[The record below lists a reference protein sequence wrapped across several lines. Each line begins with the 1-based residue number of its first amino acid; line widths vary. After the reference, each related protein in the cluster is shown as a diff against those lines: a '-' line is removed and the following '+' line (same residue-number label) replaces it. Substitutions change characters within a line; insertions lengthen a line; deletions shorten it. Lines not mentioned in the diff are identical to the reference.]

1 MKNLLKLSLIT
12 SMLLSTQ
19 LMAWTESET
28 ETRVNVNKSQSE
40 MNKTDIQQ
48 NKEDSDNYKT
58 SNDSKISSM
67 ESDIST
73 LKNDVWTLKQSS
85 GGGSNPALENQV
97 NQNMFNIDEINKT
110 TSGSDVDG
118 IDVSKSLYGTYD
130 VNYGSDDVT
139 INVDKKG
146 AFDELYGTYQ
156 TNVNYDTGEE
166 TKTLVE
172 DGLIQKV
179 DYLMNNQGSTDLTQV
194 NNDINQ
200 NTTLA
205 TDAKDIA
212 ITAQDKANLNSSDIT
227 SIKAK
232 NIAQDGVINQNV
244 VNIADNKTAIQTT
257 NLRVNT
263 FDSRIT
269 SNNNLSQSNKTRLD
283 NKDIKDSEQDKR
295 LDALEKNN
303 NADLEKTLMNERAI
317 TRKLINQGI
326 AMNNAMNIPLD
337 FTYSDKIIGVGVG
350 AYNGEYAL
358 GTVMAWQYKNTT
370 ISVKAGIDGDKNVGA
385 SGSITIGF

>member
-12 SMLLSTQ
+12 SMLLSTN
-19 LMAWTESET
+19 LLAFDPSEQAVINQIGNNT
-28 ETRVNVNKSQSE
+28 FQNSTI
-40 MNKTDIQQ
+40 IQ
-48 NKEDSDNYKT
+48 
-58 SNDSKISSM
+58 SM
-67 ESDIST
+67 EKSVNTSITDTFEDVTKAYYGDYQVSYEPSTDSEIATVTKKGLSEEIYGSYNYNHDLDSGTITKTKVDKGLLERVSD
-73 LKNDVWTLKQSS
+73 LESS
-85 GGGSNPALENQV
+85 GGSSV
-97 NQNMFNIDEINKT
+97 
-110 TSGSDVDG
+110 
-118 IDVSKSLYGTYD
+118 
-130 VNYGSDDVT
+130 
-139 INVDKKG
+139 
-146 AFDELYGTYQ
+146 
-156 TNVNYDTGEE
+156 
-166 TKTLVE
+166 
-172 DGLIQKV
+172 
-179 DYLMNNQGSTDLTQV
+179 DLTQV
-194 NNDINQ
+194 NNDIYQ

-205 TDAKDIA
+205 TDAKNIA
-212 ITAQDKANLNSSDIT
+212 ITAQDRANLNSSDIT
-227 SIKAK
+227 SIKDK

-269 SNNNLSQSNKTRLD
+269 TNNNLSQSNKTRLD